1 MPSRQLLVWE
11 GVDVWRAEV
20 CEARLDDAGLSAIG
34 TQIGVEPL
42 PYRLDYQ
49 LFCTSATQLVTRSL
63 VVQATG
69 AGWRRE
75 LRLARDE
82 DGGWDVDAQSEGA
95 PHLPEAGGDAA
106 AVGGAIDCDLGCCPL
121 TNTMPVLRHN
131 LHRGGEATD
140 FLMAWVSVPDL
151 SLHPSKQRYE
161 PIEVHEDGSST
172 VKYVGEHRGFV
183 GELELDPRGFV
194 VFYPELARRVG

>member
-11 GVDVWRAEV
+11 GDGEWRAEV

-34 TQIGVEPL
+34 TQVGVDPL

-49 LFCTSATQLVTRSL
+49 LFCASATQLLTRSL

-82 DGGWDVDAQSEGA
+82 AGEWDVDAQSEGA
-95 PHLPEAGGDAA
+95 PHLPQAGGDPAPFA
-106 AVGGAIDCDLGCCPL
+106 DALDCDLGRCPL
-121 TNTMPVLRHN
+121 TNTMPVLRHG
-131 LHRGGEATD
+131 LHRGGDPVD
-140 FLMAWVSVPDL
+140 FTMAWVSVPDL
-151 SLHPSKQRYE
+151 SVHVSRQRYE
-161 PIEVHEDGSST
+161 PLEVHEDGSST
-172 VKYVGEHRGFV
+172 VRYVGEHRDFV
-183 GELELDPRGFV
+183 GDLEFDPQGFV
-194 VFYPELARRVG
+194 VYYPELARRVA